1 MDESND
7 INITY
12 PERLEVMMVSGD
24 PAAMSTPN
32 TKTSAFYGQPPN
44 TVRDA
49 NIVQG
54 TFWVDFKLNTLDP
67 NGGIPFAPVPPPGY
81 EHEDKQAAIIVG
93 MVLVILAITVPTV
106 ARIVARFRSTE
117 MRLGLDD
124 YTIVLAASLATVY
137 PCFQIWM
144 VVSAGGGRHSW
155 ENTYE
160 DWEKF
165 VRGLSSCRLL
175 FFVTVG
181 LIKISITLFV
191 RRLTDRAS
199 VFWRLAADVFLGS
212 LVVYVLAA
220 LFWNSFFCLPPRA
233 WFSRQYAGS
242 LARPPRCSDD
252 VTNARV
258 FSIIHTIQSFL
269 LLGAPIIIM
278 WHVRID
284 ASKKRRLFAIWICG
298 AVTVLGGVLQQ
309 IAFVITNDLFWQYTS
324 ILRWTTLDLAMGCIT
339 ASLPVLDAYIMGTW
353 HSATSAL
360 GGSSGERS
368 GSRFRTAGSHA
379 ASQRMP
385 TLVAQ
390 GQVKSDSDS
399 TRNIFVGNRGSDDEG
414 YQLSDVKSTKG
425 GRVQVSQIV

>member
-1 MDESND
+1 
-7 INITY
+7 
-12 PERLEVMMVSGD
+12 
-24 PAAMSTPN
+24 MSTPN
-32 TKTSAFYGQPPN
+32 RTTSAFSGQPPN

-54 TFWVDFKLNTLDP
+54 TFWVDFKLDTLDP
-67 NGGIPFAPVPPPGY
+67 SGGIPFAPVPPPGY

-93 MVLVILAITVPTV
+93 MVLVILAITVPTM

-124 YTIVLAASLATVY
+124 YTIVLAAQPSQSLATVY

-160 DWEKF
+160 DWEEF

-191 RRLTDRAS
+191 RRLADRAS

-212 LVVYVLAA
+212 LVLYVLAA
-220 LFWNSFFCLPPRA
+220 LFWNSLFCMPPRA

-242 LARPPRCSDD
+242 LARPPRCSSD

-258 FSIIHTIQSFL
+258 FSITHTVQSFL

-278 WHVRID
+278 WHVQID
-284 ASKKRRLFAIWICG
+284 ANKKRRLFAIWICG

-309 IAFVITNDLFWQYTS
+309 IAFVITNDLLTTPTS
-324 ILRWTTLDLAMGCIT
+324 WAPGTRPPAPSAARP
-339 ASLPVLDAYIMGTW
+339 ASA
-353 HSATSAL
+353 
-360 GGSSGERS
+360 
-368 GSRFRTAGSHA
+368 AGA
-379 ASQRMP
+379 GP
-385 TLVAQ
+385 
-390 GQVKSDSDS
+390 GQ
-399 TRNIFVGNRGSDDEG
+399 E
-414 YQLSDVKSTKG
+414 
-425 GRVQVSQIV
+425 

>member
-7 INITY
+7 I
-12 PERLEVMMVSGD
+12 MVSGD
-24 PAAMSTPN
+24 PTAMSTPN
-32 TKTSAFYGQPPN
+32 RTTSAFSGQPPN

-54 TFWVDFKLNTLDP
+54 TFWVDFKLDTLDP
-67 NGGIPFAPVPPPGY
+67 SGGIPFAPVPPPGY

-93 MVLVILAITVPTV
+93 MVLVILAITVPTM

-160 DWEKF
+160 DWEEF

-191 RRLTDRAS
+191 RRLADRAS

-212 LVVYVLAA
+212 LVLYVLAA
-220 LFWNSFFCLPPRA
+220 LFWNSLFCMPPRA

-242 LARPPRCSDD
+242 LARPPRCSSD

-258 FSIIHTIQSFL
+258 FSITHTVQSFL

-278 WHVRID
+278 WHVQID
-284 ASKKRRLFAIWICG
+284 ANKKRRLFAIWICG

-309 IAFVITNDLFWQYTS
+309 IAFVITNDLLTTPTS
-324 ILRWTTLDLAMGCIT
+324 WAPGTRPPAPSAARPASAAGAGLARAAATPRASACRRWCRRARSRVTRIRRRT
-339 ASLPVLDAYIMGTW
+339 Y
-353 HSATSAL
+353 
-360 GGSSGERS
+360 SSGTEGAMMRVIS
-368 GSRFRTAGSHA
+368 CLMSSLQMGA
-379 ASQRMP
+379 
-385 TLVAQ
+385 VC
-390 GQVKSDSDS
+390 KSV
-399 TRNIFVGNRGSDDEG
+399 R
-414 YQLSDVKSTKG
+414 
-425 GRVQVSQIV
+425 